1 MDLKTQWRA
10 REDCG
15 NSLDSLRR
23 EDMAYRP
30 GSKTADADPVRSAV
44 CPCSESCP
52 IGDAVRMVGG
62 RWKMRVLCTLT
73 VDGTQR
79 YNDLKKKTVGITPAV
94 LSSVMKDLERDGLVT
109 RVQYDEIP
117 PRVEYTITEY
127 GRQLWPILHHLAHW
141 ARHEEAEQDTESWQT

>member
-1 MDLKTQWRA
+1 MLSGW
-10 REDCG
+10 
-15 NSLDSLRR
+15 S
-23 EDMAYRP
+23 
-30 GSKTADADPVRSAV
+30 ADAA
-44 CPCSESCP
+44 
-52 IGDAVRMVGG
+52 
-62 RWKMRVLCTLT
+62 
-73 VDGTQR
+73 QR